1 MLAST
6 LKQRIQIQEKAIVQ
20 GALGQTVTWKF
31 VKEIFGRYMLLDVR
45 TIAAY
50 QQLNTSISGKFILR
64 GTVEIDIGKH
74 RMLYGSSIYEPQVS
88 AKHHDGVTEVLVVSE
103 AR

>member
-6 LKQRIQIQEKAIVQ
+6 LKQRVQLQEKFVVQ
-20 GALGQTVTWKF
+20 GPLGQTVTWRF

-103 AR
+103 A

>member
-1 MLAST
+1 MLASV
-6 LKQRIQIQEKAIVQ
+6 LNQRVQLQEKFVVQ
-20 GALGQTVTWKF
+20 GPLGQTVTWRF

-64 GTVEIDIGKH
+64 GAVEIDIGKH
-74 RMLYGSSIYEPQVS
+74 RILCGSKTYEPQVS
-88 AKHHDGVTEVLVVSE
+88 AKHHDGVTEVMVSE
-103 AR
+103 A